1 MTRTKNYRPAFTLI
15 ELLVATGII
24 AMLLG
29 LVAISFP
36 RFNER
41 EQLTRSVDKLRAGLL
56 TARLWAKRDQ
66 VVTGLK
72 FLPAGGPYASFVYV
86 QQPLGNITGTVSGAV
101 SVSGPFPNPSA
112 GMPQLYTVK
121 VPISNTNQISDGD
134 YIVIDGDVPHV
145 IKTPISNPI
154 QFDTTSNNF
163 NIVNGLNYRIIRV
176 AQQIPMQEETV
187 LTPDTGPSIAFGLLD
202 PNTLTSIA
210 LNNDTILF
218 LPTGTVVN
226 AGQGTMIL
234 RVNQTLPDAVTTT
247 EEADIF
253 LDCLSGTNRYISPN

>member
-1 MTRTKNYRPAFTLI
+1 MLLKYNKRPAFTLI

-72 FLPAGGPYASFVYV
+72 FLPAGGPYTSFVYI
-86 QQPLGNITGTVSGAV
+86 QQPLGNITGFVSGTP
-101 SVSGPFPNPSA
+101 PFTSP
-112 GMPQLYTVK
+112 
-121 VPISNTNQISDGD
+121 VPVTNITGIISGD
-134 YIVIDGDVPHV
+134 YVVFDGDVPHQ
-145 IKTPISNPI
+145 I
-154 QFDTTSNNF
+154 TSPPSANSLTF
-163 NIVNGLNYRIIRV
+163 ASSLNGLNIINGSSYRIIRTP
-176 AQQIPMQEETV
+176 QQIPMQEETV
-187 LTPDTGPSIAFGLLD
+187 LSPDTGPSIDLGVLD
-202 PNTLTSIA
+202 PSTLTSMA

-218 LPTGTVVN
+218 LPSGTVVN
-226 AGQGTMIL
+226 AGKGTMIL
-234 RVNQTLPDAVTTT
+234 RVTQTLPDAVTTT
-247 EEADIF
+247 EIADIF

>member
-1 MTRTKNYRPAFTLI
+1 MTRTHTHRPAFTLI

-72 FLPAGGPYASFVYV
+72 FLPAGGPYTSFIYV
-86 QQPLGNITGTVSGAV
+86 QQPLGTIAGTVSGTAPITITNT
-101 SVSGPFPNPSA
+101 SGVV
-112 GMPQLYTVK
+112 L
-121 VPISNTNQISDGD
+121 GD
-134 YIVIDGDVPHV
+134 YVVFDGDVPHQ
-145 IKTPISNPI
+145 ITGLSASTIS
-154 QFDTTSNNF
+154 FTSSLNGF
-163 NIVNGLNYRIIRV
+163 NIINGTGYRIIRNP
-176 AQQIPMQEETV
+176 QTIPMQEETV
-187 LTPDTGPSIAFGLLD
+187 LSPDTGPTIDLGVLD
-202 PNTLTSIA
+202 PATMTSMA

-218 LPTGTVVN
+218 LPSGTVIN
-226 AGQGTMIL
+226 AGKGTMIL
-234 RVNQTLPDAVTTT
+234 RVTQTLPDAATST
-247 EEADIF
+247 EVADIF

>member
-86 QQPLGNITGTVSGAV
+86 QQPLGNITGTIS
-101 SVSGPFPNPSA
+101 
-112 GMPQLYTVK
+112 GMPPYALP
-121 VPISNTNQISDGD
+121 VPVTNTSGIVLGD
-134 YIVIDGDVPHV
+134 YIVFDGDVPHQ
-145 IKTPISNPI
+145 ITGFTGNSITFGSSLNG
-154 QFDTTSNNF
+154 F
-163 NIVNGLNYRIIRV
+163 NIINGLNYRIIRIP
-176 AQQIPMQEETV
+176 QQIPMQEETV
-187 LTPDTGPSIAFGLLD
+187 LTPDTGPSIAFGVLD

-234 RVNQTLPDAVTTT
+234 RVTQTLPDAVTTT